1 MKKLLTPFTK
11 GKLKLKNHIVM
22 APMTRSR
29 AIDNLPNDLMAEY
42 YGQRSGAGLI
52 ITEGTSPSPE
62 GLGYPSIPGIFSSE
76 QVEGWKRVT
85 EKVHQNNAKIFVQ
98 LMHTGRIAHQ
108 ANLPEGFN
116 VVGPSDITAA
126 GQIFTPTGL
135 QDHTPPAALTTEQ
148 VKDKV
153 NDYVVAAKN
162 AVEAGFDGIEI
173 HGAHGYLA
181 EQFLNPNVNTR
192 TDEYGGSIEN
202 RARFILE
209 IAEKTA
215 EAIGSDKVGIRI
227 SPFSPNGDLPPYAE
241 SEVLETYNY
250 LTGELAKLNIAYI
263 HLSANP
269 KIPESLYQ
277 NIRQNFSNTIILCN
291 GMNPETAEEALQA
304 GFADIV
310 AFGRPFISNPDLVQ
324 KIDKGLEVPPS
335 TDYDTFYTPGAKGY
349 TDYPAMA
356 SVEGS

>member
-250 LTGELAKLNIAYI
+250 LSGELAKLNIAYI

>member
-29 AIDNLPNDLMAEY
+29 AIDNLPNDLMAKY

-76 QVEGWKRVT
+76 QVEGWKRIT

-215 EAIGSDKVGIRI
+215 KAIGSDKVGIRI

-250 LTGELAKLNIAYI
+250 LSGELAKLNIAYI

-349 TDYPAMA
+349 TDYPAMTA
-356 SVEGS
+356 VEGS

>member
-11 GKLKLKNHIVM
+11 GNLTLKNHIVM

-62 GLGYPSIPGIFSSE
+62 GLGYPNIPGIFSSE
-76 QVEGWKRVT
+76 QVKGWKKVT
-85 EKVHQNNAKIFVQ
+85 EEVHKHKAKIFMQ

-108 ANLPEGFN
+108 DNLPKGFK
-116 VVGPSDITAA
+116 VVGPSNITAA
-126 GQIFTPTGL
+126 GQIFTPTGI
-135 QDHTPPAALTTEQ
+135 QDHTPPAALSTEE
-148 VKDKV
+148 VKAKV
-153 NDYVVAAKN
+153 NDYVTAAKN

-192 TDEYGGSIEN
+192 SDEYGGSIEN

-209 IAEKTA
+209 IAGKTV

-227 SPFSPNGDLPPYAE
+227 SPFSPNGDLQPYAE
-241 SEVLETYNY
+241 SEVLETYKY
-250 LTGELAKLNIAYI
+250 LSVELEKLNIAYI

-269 KIPESLYQ
+269 QIPESLYQ
-277 NIRQNFSNTIILCN
+277 YIRQNFSNTIILCN
-291 GMNPETAEEALQA
+291 GLNPETAEKALHA
-304 GFADIV
+304 GFADLV

-324 KIDKGLEVPPS
+324 KIEKGLEVPPS

-349 TDYPAMA
+349 TDYPAMTA
-356 SVEGS
+356 E

>member
-1 MKKLLTPFTK
+1 
-11 GKLKLKNHIVM
+11 M

-29 AIDNLPNDLMAEY
+29 AIGNLPNDLMAEY

-62 GLGYPSIPGIFSSE
+62 GLGYPNIPGIFSSE
-76 QVEGWKRVT
+76 QVEGWKKVT
-85 EKVHQNNAKIFVQ
+85 GEVHKHNAKIFMQ
-98 LMHTGRIAHQ
+98 LMHTGRVAHQ
-108 ANLPEGFN
+108 DNLPKGFK
-116 VVGPSDITAA
+116 VVGPSNITAA

-135 QDHTPPAALTTEQ
+135 QDHNPPAALTTEEVKAK
-148 VKDKV
+148 VKD
-153 NDYVVAAKN
+153 YVTAAKN

-209 IAEKTA
+209 IAKNSA

-227 SPFSPNGDLPPYAE
+227 SPFSTFGDLASYAE
-241 SEVLETYNY
+241 SEVLETYKY
-250 LTGELAKLNIAYI
+250 LTAELEKLNIAYI

-269 KIPESLYQ
+269 EIPESLYQ
-277 NIRQNFSNTIILCN
+277 YIRQNFSNTIILCN
-291 GMNPETAEEALQA
+291 GLNPETAEEALHA
-304 GFADIV
+304 GFADLA
-310 AFGRPFISNPDLVQ
+310 AFGRSFISNPDLVQ
-324 KIDKGLEVPPS
+324 KIEKGLDVPAS

-349 TDYPAMA
+349 TDYPAMT
-356 SVEGS
+356 VE